1 VLGCA
6 RKAARGF
13 PAYGGRAEAGL
24 ADLKIGHYT
33 SKMAAQSRRY
43 KIVVE
48 VRGRGLGNAE

>member
-48 VRGRGLGNAE
+48 V